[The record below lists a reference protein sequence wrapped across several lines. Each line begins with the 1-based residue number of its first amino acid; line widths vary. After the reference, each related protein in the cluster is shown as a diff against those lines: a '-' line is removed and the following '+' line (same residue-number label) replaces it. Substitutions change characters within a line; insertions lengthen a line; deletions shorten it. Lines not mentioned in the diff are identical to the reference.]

1 MMREEKGMSEG
12 RKEAV
17 VKFFLKRT
25 SRKVNLKKNNTR
37 DVSLKLASCQL
48 IAMVTFTDCIKL
60 KIHLH
65 F

>member
-17 VKFFLKRT
+17 VEFFLKRT

-37 DVSLKLASCQL
+37 DVSLKLASRQL
-48 IAMVTFTDCIKL
+48 IAMVTLTDCIKL